1 MKLQDFIVKN
11 AIVAD
16 LKATTRDDAIR
27 ELVTALANAG
37 AVTSSEVDAVVA
49 ALIKRENS
57 GSTGFGR
64 GVAVPH
70 SKLAGVEKVVG
81 AIGRSAGGIQFAAL
95 DGQAVYTIV
104 LLLSPEKQPQQHLQ
118 AINLVFSKLH
128 DDLFRKF
135 LRQSDTPAK
144 IIDLIEEAD
153 AK

>member
-1 MKLQDFIVKN
+1 MKLQDFIVRN